1 MRRPVHKALQRL
13 EICRQSG
20 ARVARRAGICPVVQN
35 AKCSRKEGNFM
46 TNREQ
51 TITEE
56 ALEQEVSRQMAII
69 QKGAHSVINPEDLRA
84 KLTRSLRTGIP
95 LTVKFGLDP
104 SAPDIH
110 LGHAVVL
117 RKLRQIQDLGHQI
130 VIIIGDFTGKIG
142 DPTGKSKGRKAL
154 TDQEVLINAQTYQ
167 EQVFHILDESKTT
180 LRYNGE
186 WLELLT
192 MNDIIKLSSTI
203 TVARMLE
210 RDDFQNRYTHNI
222 PIGLHEFFYPLMQAY
237 DSVAIHADIE
247 LGGTDQTFNIL
258 MGRSLQ
264 KDWELEPQIALFMPI
279 LEGLDGVEKMSK
291 SLGNHIGVKEEA
303 RVMFKKVMEVPDSL
317 IVKYFALATD
327 ILPEE
332 LEQIRLSLDRG
343 GNPRDFKL
351 LLARTITSL
360 YHTTEE
366 TQQAEEF
373 FYQAFTQKGIPR
385 DIPELTLPGG
395 EVTLRDVI
403 APLLKEGLVTSG
415 SEFRRLLSQGG
426 IQLNGQKAESL
437 DAPICERDVLR
448 IGKKKFI
455 RLLFS

>member
-1 MRRPVHKALQRL
+1 
-13 EICRQSG
+13 
-20 ARVARRAGICPVVQN
+20 
-35 AKCSRKEGNFM
+35 M

-192 MNDIIKLSSTI
+192 MNDIIKL
-203 TVARMLE
+203 
-210 RDDFQNRYTHNI
+210 
-222 PIGLHEFFYPLMQAY
+222 PPL
-237 DSVAIHADIE
+237 S
-247 LGGTDQTFNIL
+247 
-258 MGRSLQ
+258 
-264 KDWELEPQIALFMPI
+264 P
-279 LEGLDGVEKMSK
+279 
-291 SLGNHIGVKEEA
+291 
-303 RVMFKKVMEVPDSL
+303 
-317 IVKYFALATD
+317 
-327 ILPEE
+327 LPECWSGM
-332 LEQIRLSLDRG
+332 ISRTAIPTIFRSDSMNFFTRSCRL
-343 GNPRDFKL
+343 
-351 LLARTITSL
+351 
-360 YHTTEE
+360 TTPWPSMQ
-366 TQQAEEF
+366 T
-373 FYQAFTQKGIPR
+373 
-385 DIPELTLPGG
+385 
-395 EVTLRDVI
+395 
-403 APLLKEGLVTSG
+403 
-415 SEFRRLLSQGG
+415 
-426 IQLNGQKAESL
+426 
-437 DAPICERDVLR
+437 
-448 IGKKKFI
+448 
-455 RLLFS
+455 